1 MDADV
6 GIHLMKLKQQDI
18 NDKVISTIV
27 EIINKG
33 NTVEVKKVRDEI
45 VVIELQRKVKIKH
58 STSG

>member
-1 MDADV
+1 MVADV

-18 NDKVISTIV
+18 PDKVITSII
-27 EIINKG
+27 EILNKG

-45 VVIELQRKVKIKH
+45 VVVELQRKVKIKH